1 MTLSMGISFMNKN
14 NFMEKVNMRLLSL
27 LSILISLGYSNL
39 ALSQDCSQTVE
50 SNDAMQFDLKEM
62 RVSADCKNLT
72 VTLKHVGNLPQQFM
86 GHNWVL
92 STTADM
98 MPLTGASMQ
107 AGAPSYLPE
116 GDSRIIAAT
125 DMIGGGQ
132 ETSVTFDMSSLD
144 PSGDYT
150 YFCTFPGHYAIM
162 KGKFII
168 E

>member
-1 MTLSMGISFMNKN
+1 
-14 NFMEKVNMRLLSL
+14 
-27 LSILISLGYSNL
+27 
-39 ALSQDCSQTVE
+39 
-50 SNDAMQFDLKEM
+50 MQFDLKEM
-62 RVSADCKNLT
+62 RVSADCKNMT

-92 STTADM
+92 SNTADM
-98 MPLTGASMQ
+98 MPLSGASMQ
-107 AGAPSYLPE
+107 AGAPNYLPE

-144 PSGDYT
+144 PSGDYS

>member
-1 MTLSMGISFMNKN
+1 MTLSMDISFMNKN

-39 ALSQDCSQTVE
+39 AVAQDCSRIVE

-92 STTADM
+92 STTEDM
-98 MPLTGASMQ
+98 MELANDSQ
-107 AGAPSYLPE
+107 KAGPPSYLPE

-125 DMIGGGQ
+125 DTIGGGQ
-132 ETSVTFDMSSLD
+132 ETTVTFDMSSLD

-150 YFCTFPGHYAIM
+150 YFCSFPPHYVVM

>member
-1 MTLSMGISFMNKN
+1 MTLSIDISFTNKI
-14 NFMEKVNMRLLSL
+14 NFMEKVNMRIISL
-27 LSILISLGYSNL
+27 LSILITLGYSNL
-39 ALSQDCSQTVE
+39 AVAQDCSQIVE
-50 SNDAMQFDLKEM
+50 SNDAMQFDLKEI
-62 RVSADCKNLT
+62 RVSADCKNMT

-92 STTADM
+92 SNTADM
-98 MPLTGASMQ
+98 MPLSGASMQ
-107 AGAPSYLPE
+107 AGAPNYLPE

-144 PSGDYT
+144 PSGDYS

>member
-1 MTLSMGISFMNKN
+1 MKLYGESK
-14 NFMEKVNMRLLSL
+14 MRLFQIFL
-27 LSILISLGYSNL
+27 IFLISCISNIAL
-39 ALSQDCSQTVE
+39 AQDCTQTIE

-62 RVSADCKNLT
+62 RVSTECKSLT
-72 VTLKHVGNLPQQFM
+72 INLKHVGNLPAQFM

-92 STTADM
+92 STTEDM
-98 MPLTGASMQ
+98 MPLTGAAMQ

-116 GDSRIIAAT
+116 NDPRVIAAT

-132 ETSVTFDMSSLD
+132 ETSVTFDLSALD